1 MQSNSSFLFP
11 ISLQFTGISCSLSL
25 SLPCRHL
32 GSFLSL
38 FLSEPS
44 VDPAQSH
51 PAQIHPAQSH
61 PAQIHPGQSHPA
73 DFIILCIVLIQY
85 AVHVPLLCILNPPF
99 SVNRRK
105 RRRTEETADNSRS

>member
-51 PAQIHPAQSH
+51 PAQIHP
-61 PAQIHPGQSHPA
+61 GQSHPA

-85 AVHVPLLCILNPPF
+85 AVHAPLLCILNPPF